1 MRYTLTIRE
10 THLPHHN
17 TQCTALINCASTP
30 NSISSLPYAT
40 SYVPSYHVKR
50 KVKGCDLRYMA
61 LALKREHTTYRSLLM
76 LAGAAV
82 ADPELM
88 LARLVRGCIAM
99 SFAASVAADQSSHR
113 LAHTVKGGELSYMAL
128 ALKREHTTYRSLLM
142 LAGAAVADPELM
154 LARLVRAAVS
164 PWPSLL
170 AWPLL
175 YMHPPR
181 QGRLHKRQE
190 RKIGEPAAYQ
200 ASLHRSDFGMDS
212 FWPPEQR
219 AVHGIHA
226 YTRWPH
232 AATSPS
238 RMVVDA
244 FDKRAVAHAGGMQA
258 KASPTRTRRA
268 DIGSSSARTGCSRLS
283 TELHAVGSRAIAISM
298 QPHPRQG
305 YMAKVVD
312 GGLLLTLIRLLKMRC
327 RARWPSHCPVA
338 LGVAA
343 RAQLRA
349 VM

>member
-50 KVKGCDLRYMA
+50 KVKGCDLR
-61 LALKREHTTYRSLLM
+61 
-76 LAGAAV
+76 
-82 ADPELM
+82 
-88 LARLVRGCIAM
+88 
-99 SFAASVAADQSSHR
+99 
-113 LAHTVKGGELSYMAL
+113 YMAL

-244 FDKRAVAHAGGMQA
+244 FDERAVAHAREEC
-258 KASPTRTRRA
+258 KPRRA
-268 DIGSSSARTGCSRLS
+268 QRVPDELTSVQARHG
-283 TELHAVGSRAIAISM
+283 
-298 QPHPRQG
+298 QG
-305 YMAKVVD
+305 
-312 GGLLLTLIRLLKMRC
+312 
-327 RARWPSHCPVA
+327 
-338 LGVAA
+338 AA
-343 RAQLRA
+343 A
-349 VM
+349 

>member
-1 MRYTLTIRE
+1 
-10 THLPHHN
+10 
-17 TQCTALINCASTP
+17 
-30 NSISSLPYAT
+30 
-40 SYVPSYHVKR
+40 
-50 KVKGCDLRYMA
+50 
-61 LALKREHTTYRSLLM
+61 M

-82 ADPELM
+82 ADPELI

-312 GGLLLTLIRLLKMRC
+312 GGLLLTLIRLLKIRC